1 VSVPSSTAID
11 FSQAVPL
18 MVPPQV
24 ASILRQLPA
33 EQALAGARLYH
44 SWSAVLRSSIP
55 DSFGGPSSG
64 SSAGSKAKTTGGGGR
79 KQRAPQDSSKSKGKG
94 KSKGS
99 GSAGSKG
106 KPSPEG
112 EGGDSP
118 GLPTWIMA
126 GLAGVFLLLNMM
138 QDSRG
143 GGSSGGGGGGGDPG
157 PWGKREW
164 TWQEVRTEFLSKG
177 LVESFEVHNKESVRV
192 ALRQAPDQWFVDR
205 AARSAEAAMGGLDH
219 HQSRGRFSRHSPDD
233 ARRSRDQDHD
243 HEDHSS
249 RGDGRRNES
258 RSSDASDARLA
269 AQDASDTDPY
279 SSAHDPAD
287 PVGGSGVPRMAGGKT
302 PQIWFRIG
310 SVESFERQLEDAQ
323 MDLGLPSEKLVPVKH
338 VEKSDVGSTISTILT
353 FLVFGGIA
361 FAVLR
366 GLGGAAGGSGGGLG
380 GGGGPGGI
388 GRMFQI
394 GKANITEFGG
404 ADKTGV
410 TFKDVAG
417 CDEAKRE
424 VMEFVQFLRDPDRF
438 TRLGAKIPKG
448 AILQGPPGTGKT
460 LLAKAVA
467 GEADVPFLSMSGSD
481 FIEMFV
487 GVGPSRVRDLFKQ
500 AREKAPCIV
509 FIDEIDAVARARSRG
524 GMNSNDER
532 ENTLNQMLVEMDGFS
547 TTDGVVVLAGTNRVD
562 ILDPAILRPGRFD
575 RQITVDKPDIHGRKQ
590 IFEVYLKKIVVDGD
604 IEEYARRL
612 ATLTPGFA
620 GAEIANIC
628 NEAAIFAARRGKDAV
643 DIRDFESATDRVIG
657 GLEKGT
663 NIMSPEERRTVA
675 YHEAGHAVAGWFL
688 EHADPLLKVTIVPR
702 SSGALGFAQ
711 YLPREVALYS
721 KEALVDRMCMA
732 LGGRASEELNFGR
745 ITTGAS
751 DDLDKVTQMAYAMTT
766 IYGMNSKIGQLSF
779 PPKQEQQFSKPYSD
793 KTAALIDEEARD
805 LVERAYARTKELLDA
820 HKDKLAALA
829 ERLLER
835 ETVNQDDIV
844 DVLGER
850 PFVAEGSYK
859 DYLQQRIVDKTAA
872 GAKAA
877 KAESSQGGDDDA
889 GKTSTGDEDGDDAD
903 EEVELEPIPG
913 LQYGTDAEMAAW
925 NDPHG
930 RV

>member
-1 VSVPSSTAID
+1 MAK
-11 FSQAVPL
+11 
-18 MVPPQV
+18 
-24 ASILRQLPA
+24 
-33 EQALAGARLYH
+33 
-44 SWSAVLRSSIP
+44 IP

-64 SSAGSKAKTTGGGGR
+64 GGPRPSAAKTAKTGRSKKSGSDGDWSSGGKASK
-79 KQRAPQDSSKSKGKG
+79 KQ
-94 KSKGS
+94 GS
-99 GSAGSKG
+99 GSG
-106 KPSPEG
+106 G
-112 EGGDSP
+112 EPGGGSP
-118 GLPTWIMA
+118 GLPTWVMA
-126 GLAGVFLLLNMM
+126 GLAGVFLLLNML
-138 QDSRG
+138 QDSRNG
-143 GGSSGGGGGGGDPG
+143 GKTGSAGGSGEPG
-157 PWGKREW
+157 SWGRREW

-177 LVESFEVHNKESVRV
+177 LVESFEVHNKDNVRV
-192 ALRQAPDQWFVDR
+192 VLRHTPDQWFVDR
-205 AARSAEAAMGGLDH
+205 AAGLAGVGGGHEDR
-219 HQSRGRFSRHSPDD
+219 RGRSSSAASRNGDRGHD
-233 ARRSRDQDHD
+233 DHD
-243 HEDHSS
+243 GETLSGRAGSSS
-249 RGDGRRNES
+249 RSTEGEDVRRLEAHDV
-258 RSSDASDARLA
+258 SDA
-269 AQDASDTDPY
+269 DPY
-279 SSAHDPAD
+279 GSSVHEQAAA
-287 PVGGSGVPRMAGGKT
+287 GGSAAGAHKRGSGQKQA
-302 PQIWFRIG
+302 QIWFRIG

-323 MDLGLPSEKLVPVKH
+323 LDMGVPSDKQVPVKH
-338 VEKSDVGSTISTILT
+338 VERSDVGSTLSTIMT
-353 FLVFGGIA
+353 FLLFGGIA
-361 FAVLR
+361 FALLR
-366 GLGGAAGGSGGGLG
+366 GLGGAAGGGGGLG

-500 AREKAPCIV
+500 ARAKAPCIV

-562 ILDPAILRPGRFD
+562 ILDPAIMRPGRFD
-575 RQITVDKPDIHGRKQ
+575 RQITVDKPDINGRRQ
-590 IFEVYLKKIVVDGD
+590 IFKVHLAKIKVDGD
-604 IEEYARRL
+604 LDDYARRL

-657 GLEKGT
+657 GLEKGS
-663 NIMSPEERRTVA
+663 NFMSPNERRTVA

-766 IYGMNSKIGQLSF
+766 IYGMNPKIGQVSF
-779 PPKQEQQFSKPYSD
+779 PPRQEQQFSKPYSD
-793 KTAALIDEEARD
+793 KTAAIIDEEARE
-805 LVERAYARTKELLDA
+805 LVDRAYERTKELLA
-820 HKDKLAALA
+820 QHSQKLAELA

-844 DVLGER
+844 EVLGER
-850 PFVAEGSYK
+850 PFVPEGSYK
-859 DYLQQRIVDKTAA
+859 DYLTQRIVDKASQKRKDDA
-872 GAKAA
+872 QAA
-877 KAESSQGGDDDA
+877 KGQ
-889 GKTSTGDEDGDDAD
+889 TGDGPTGGADGSGGD
-903 EEVELEPIPG
+903 EEVGEQEDIELEPISG
-913 LQYGTDAEMAAW
+913 LRFGTAAEAEQWYGA
-925 NDPHG
+925 HG